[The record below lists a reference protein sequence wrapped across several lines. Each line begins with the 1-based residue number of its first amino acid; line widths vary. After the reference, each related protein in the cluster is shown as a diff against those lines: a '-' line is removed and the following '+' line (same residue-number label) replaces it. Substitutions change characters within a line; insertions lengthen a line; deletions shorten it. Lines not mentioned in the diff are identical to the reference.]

1 MIRRSLAPLAFLAL
15 LAVPGVASA
24 SKHGASV
31 DISLPLQLLAGLGGT
46 MTLNCD
52 NDVDSDTR
60 AMMQTLRRSG
70 RYESRDGDDRFTA
83 WRLGDRFR
91 LKAVDGDGDGDG
103 AFTLEMPWAA
113 AECLFGGVTGKRQIK
128 LESLERSGGFKLRMS
143 GDDAS
148 IKVAVD

>member
-1 MIRRSLAPLAFLAL
+1 MIRKFLAPIAFLAL
-15 LAVPGVASA
+15 LAIPGLASA

-46 MTLNCD
+46 VTIDCD

-60 AMMQTLRRSG
+60 AMLQALRRTG
-70 RYESRDGDDRFTA
+70 HYKSREGDDRFTA

-91 LKAVDGDGDGDG
+91 LKAVDGDGDG

-113 AECLFGGVTGKRQIK
+113 AECLFGGVKGKRTIK
-128 LESLERSGGFKLRMS
+128 LESLERSGGFELRMS
-143 GDDAS
+143 GEDAS

>member
-1 MIRRSLAPLAFLAL
+1 MTRRSLAPLALVAL
-15 LAVPGVASA
+15 LAVPGLASA

-46 MTLNCD
+46 MTIDCD

-60 AMMQTLRRSG
+60 AMMQTLRRTS

-91 LKAVDGDGDGDG
+91 LKAVDGDGDG

-113 AECLFGGVTGKRQIK
+113 AECLFGGVKGKRQIK
-128 LESLERSGGFKLRMS
+128 LESLERSGGFELRMS
-143 GDDAS
+143 GEDAS
-148 IKVAVD
+148 LKLAVD

>member
-1 MIRRSLAPLAFLAL
+1 MTRRSLVPLALIAL
-15 LAVPGVASA
+15 LAVPGLASA

-31 DISLPLQLLAGLGGT
+31 DISLPLRFLAGLGGT
-46 MTLNCD
+46 MTLDCD
-52 NDVDSDTR
+52 NDVDGDTR
-60 AMMQTLRRSG
+60 AMMQALRRSG
-70 RYESRDGDDRFTA
+70 RYDAREGDDRFTA

-91 LKAVDGDGDGDG
+91 LKAVDGDGDG

-128 LESLERSGGFKLRMS
+128 LESLERSGGFELRMS

>member
-1 MIRRSLAPLAFLAL
+1 MTRRSLAPLALIAL
-15 LAVPGVASA
+15 LAVPGLASA

-46 MTLNCD
+46 MTLDCND
-52 NDVDSDTR
+52 DVDSDTR
-60 AMMQTLRRSG
+60 AMMQALRRSG

-91 LKAVDGDGDGDG
+91 LKAVDGDGDG
-103 AFTLEMPWAA
+103 AFILEMPWAA
-113 AECLFGGVTGKRQIK
+113 AECLFGGVNGKRQIK
-128 LESLERSGGFKLRMS
+128 LESLGSKGGLELRMS

>member
-15 LAVPGVASA
+15 LAVPGLASA

-46 MTLNCD
+46 MTIDCD

-60 AMMQTLRRSG
+60 AMMQALRRSG

-91 LKAVDGDGDGDG
+91 LKAVDGDG

-113 AECLFGGVTGKRQIK
+113 AECLFGGVKGRRQIK
-128 LESLERSGGFKLRMS
+128 LESLERSGGFELRMS